1 MKLSKLYKKIFLL
14 SGICL
19 FLSGCNLDEDPRDQM
34 PGGSYSSPK
43 QAEQAV
49 IGAYSNLRNWAN
61 NIYLH
66 MSECR
71 SDNTW
76 VDPVPNG
83 LREYSE
89 IGTFRADFTLSTFN
103 GTWADL
109 YKVVNA
115 SNLVIESLPNITFPK
130 DETNPVKLKDQLE
143 GEVHFLRGWAY
154 FELARL
160 FGNVPLIDRTM
171 SPAET
176 KTVKQ
181 STAAE
186 LYEKIII
193 PDLKLAE
200 SKLPVAEKMITSS
213 YATATSQGRA
223 DQIAAKAMLA
233 RVYMTMAGFPLKDV
247 SAEALAETKLK
258 EVLDYADGNG
268 KYWAPTAEEWQKQWL
283 TEYNNKY
290 SIFAIQ
296 YRSGGTGNSAIF
308 NFSPAL
314 PPSYTSIR
322 IYGNSIFVEKSLKY
336 EFDKVY
342 SNGTRDIRGDG
353 ATVLDGFDA
362 EPNFPAYSNTKETLE
377 VPGVGEVEVY
387 TKSFFYKYLNS
398 LRKRQNLGYTG
409 NFESEMKDYN
419 DWAVN
424 YPVIRLEDIM
434 LMYAEVLLNKH
445 GDISG
450 AMSYVNKIRQR
461 AGCDAVTAATATD
474 AMKAVKQE
482 RRIEFAGE
490 GIRWFD
496 MIRYGEWEKN
506 IKDKLSRYNNPVGTS
521 ESYIKP
527 GRYLYPIPQ
536 TEMIGFPGLYNQNA
550 DY

>member
-1 MKLSKLYKKIFLL
+1 MKLSALYKKILL
-14 SGICL
+14 LLGICV
-19 FLSGCNLDEDPRDQM
+19 FLSGCDLDEEPREKLL
-34 PGGSYSSPK
+34 GGNYSTPK
-43 QAEQAV
+43 QAEQA
-49 IGAYSNLRNWAN
+49 ILGTYSNLRNWAN

-66 MSECR
+66 LSECR

-109 YKVVNA
+109 YKVINA
-115 SNLVIESLPNITFPK
+115 SNLVLESLPNISFPQ
-130 DETNPVKLKDQLE
+130 DETSTVKLKDQLE
-143 GEVHFLRGWAY
+143 GEAHFLRGWAY

-160 FGNVPLIDRTM
+160 FGNVPIIDRTM
-171 SPAET
+171 TPAES

-181 STAAE
+181 SSTAE
-186 LYEKIII
+186 LYEKIIL

-200 SKLPVAEKMITSS
+200 SKLPVSDKMLTSA

-223 DQIAAKAMLA
+223 DQVAAKAMLA
-233 RVYMTMAGFPLKDV
+233 RVYMTMAGFPLKDA
-247 SAEALAETKLK
+247 SAEGLAETKLK
-258 EVLDYADGNG
+258 EVLDYSDGSG
-268 KYWAPTAEEWQKQWL
+268 KFWAPNATEWQKQWL

-296 YRSGGTGNSAIF
+296 YRSGGSGNSAIF

-322 IYGNSIFVEKSLKY
+322 MFGNSIYVEKTLIY
-336 EFDKVY
+336 EFEKVY
-342 SNGTRDIRGDG
+342 SNGKKDLRGQG
-353 ATVLDGFDA
+353 ATVLDGFET
-362 EPNFPAYSNTKETLE
+362 EPNFPAYSNTKESLDI
-377 VPGVGEVEVY
+377 PGVGEVQVY
-387 TKSFFYKYLNS
+387 TKSFFYKYMNS
-398 LRKRQNLGYTG
+398 LRKRQSLGYAN

-424 YPVIRLEDIM
+424 YPVIRIEDIM

-445 GDISG
+445 GNISA
-450 AMSYVNKIRQR
+450 AMSYVNKIRER
-461 AGCDAVTAATATD
+461 AGCDLVTATSVED

-482 RRIEFAGE
+482 RRIELAGE
-490 GIRWFD
+490 GVRWFD
-496 MIRYGEWEKN
+496 MIRYGEWQKN
-506 IKDKLSRYNNPVGTS
+506 ITDMLARYNNPSGTS
-521 ESYIKP
+521 VDYIKS

-536 TEMIGFPGLYNQNA
+536 TEMIGFPGLYIQNA

>member
-1 MKLSKLYKKIFLL
+1 
-14 SGICL
+14 
-19 FLSGCNLDEDPRDQM
+19 
-34 PGGSYSSPK
+34 
-43 QAEQAV
+43 
-49 IGAYSNLRNWAN
+49 
-61 NIYLH
+61 
-66 MSECR
+66 
-71 SDNTW
+71 
-76 VDPVPNG
+76 
-83 LREYSE
+83 
-89 IGTFRADFTLSTFN
+89 
-103 GTWADL
+103 
-109 YKVVNA
+109 
-115 SNLVIESLPNITFPK
+115 
-130 DETNPVKLKDQLE
+130 
-143 GEVHFLRGWAY
+143 
-154 FELARL
+154 
-160 FGNVPLIDRTM
+160 
-171 SPAET
+171 
-176 KTVKQ
+176 
-181 STAAE
+181 
-186 LYEKIII
+186 
-193 PDLKLAE
+193 
-200 SKLPVAEKMITSS
+200 
-213 YATATSQGRA
+213 
-223 DQIAAKAMLA
+223 
-233 RVYMTMAGFPLKDV
+233 MAGFPLKDV

-258 EVLDYADGNG
+258 EVLDCADGNG

-342 SNGTRDIRGDG
+342 SNGARDIRGDG

-398 LRKRQNLGYTG
+398 LRKRQSLGYTG

-424 YPVIRLEDIM
+424 YPVIRIEDIM